1 MTTSTLALPDGSTLT
16 GTHDRGGWVYGVDPA
31 TGRTCTFK
39 GDATGGC
46 LVDSA
51 GELVR
56 EVAAGAADATSKTL
70 TKATKRARAATV
82 HRGDRG
88 RWVTLNTFVDRV
100 ARHLDDAEQGAWYVL
115 FRWTLADTAEI
126 RLKDIAARIGKSTRT
141 VSRAVDRL
149 IEVGL
154 LERLKR
160 GTRQGGPS
168 RYRLEPD
175 PSVALARLQADAQP
189 QHDTDDR
196 LKNQPK
202 HQKRDRRGSFTT

>member
-175 PSVALARLQADAQP
+175 PSVALARLHADAQP